1 MMKQHGLKKQE
12 RLNRDI
18 AIGHLFAE
26 GKRSFAFPLLMFYA
40 PTDEVG
46 EVAILCSVAKKRFKH
61 AVDRNRVK
69 RLISS
74 RGYTEEKVK
83 DILKNQNTDEEFRKG
98 IHIAF
103 VMSHNQLPTFE
114 QMNRSMNRLL
124 KDIVANLGA
133 ESQAEATE
141 NQE

>member
-69 RLISS
+69 RLIRESF
-74 RGYTEEKVK
+74 RLNRELLTPVLQGK
-83 DILKNQNTDEEFRKG
+83 DCG